1 MSNPVDGVGGSVRL
15 DVLAGRF
22 HDGADDNQTQ
32 HAEEALDTTPDV
44 ENLGDEEVAY
54 TACDRSDNAD
64 YGGQAVL
71 VKVGRDVWV
80 QVALDG

>member
-22 HDGADDNQTQ
+22 HYGADDNQTQ

-44 ENLGDEEVAY
+44 EDLGDEQIAY
-54 TACDRSDNAD
+54 TACDRSDDAD
-64 YGGQAVL
+64 YGRQSVL
-71 VKVGRDVWV
+71 VKVGCDVWV